1 MKHRID
7 LWYGSLVP
15 IQYAVYSTHYTVY
28 SARSFIIL
36 RMAFAVAFT
45 VGLTAGFSAPLPKPP
60 LPLNFNPCGN
70 QKGGGGGGGGFE
82 KQKLHKIS
90 LFSFQETK
98 VAHDRGTLW
107 LLPRAAFFR
116 GSLCGSPH
124 WLIDHLRALIGVT
137 ESKKFYLILLEHR
150 PPLV

>member
-28 SARSFIIL
+28 SAWSFIIL

-70 QKGGGGGGGGFE
+70 QKGGGGGGRFR
-82 KQKLHKIS
+82 
-90 LFSFQETK
+90 ETK
-98 VAHDRGTLW
+98 VTQDQLVFISRNKSGPRSWDTLAPPACGFLSWVTLW
-107 LLPRAAFFR
+107 VTLWVTPLAYRSLASFNWRYGVQQVLLD
-116 GSLCGSPH
+116 
-124 WLIDHLRALIGVT
+124 IT
-137 ESKKFYLILLEHR
+137 
-150 PPLV
+150 